1 MLTSR
6 VYFKLSVARLAS
18 SLCSSYVYM
27 VRSRDVG
34 GSGSG
39 EWAVICL
46 EYYEAKGSFKLLL
59 VEGALIEDWPV

>member
-1 MLTSR
+1 M
-6 VYFKLSVARLAS
+6 ARW
-18 SLCSSYVYM
+18 
-27 VRSRDVG
+27 RDVG

-39 EWAVICL
+39 EWVVICL